1 MATIKIIINYNILI
15 TENNIDSELINKINE
30 ILPKYGHVQKILN
43 LDEKSFSKFL
53 TPKMSLKRKELIKY
67 YQEDI
72 EEIYK

>member
-1 MATIKIIINYNILI
+1 MYLNFNIII

-30 ILPKYGHVQKILN
+30 IIPKYAHVQKILS

-53 TPKMSLKRKELIKY
+53 TPKMSLKRNELINY
-67 YQEDI
+67 YQNEI